1 MYYVCVSFLYV
12 TLLETLV
19 KGPRSNRVSRYYLI
33 LNALHRLNAHAI
45 NCTSTADTLKKMS
58 FFCSLRFPSTATN
71 ACKFMHCCPL
81 LHSFLIF
88 FSFFFFIRKI
98 FVCDGDSGDSTK
110 TTYTCPPAVT
120 YMYVYINSHIY
131 ICCFDLW
138 YNVYAG
144 SHRQV
149 YASPLKP
156 GYEKL
161 YRKMSSVFHIL
172 QENLRILIL
181 NRYTNCKLF
190 ELWLD
195 DSCKSVLRHERIE
208 FPCLCFI
215 IFWSL
220 YVIQCLYSVLECAK
234 NDVSHAERRLTGH
247 DTFF

>member
-58 FFCSLRFPSTATN
+58 FFFVLYVSLVQRRILY
-71 ACKFMHCCPL
+71 KFMRCLPVI
-81 LHSFLIF
+81 SFSSNILF
-88 FSFFFFIRKI
+88 FSFFFIGKI
-98 FVCDGDSGDSTK
+98 FFVCDGDSGDSTK

-131 ICCFDLW
+131 IWYFDFW

-156 GYEKL
+156 TYEKL

-190 ELWLD
+190 KLWLD

-208 FPCLCFI
+208 SPCLCFI

-220 YVIQCLYSVLECAK
+220 YVIQCLQSVLECAK
-234 NDVSHAERRLTGH
+234 KKKTMSRTQNEG
-247 DTFF
+247 

>member
-1 MYYVCVSFLYV
+1 MRCLPV
-12 TLLETLV
+12 T
-19 KGPRSNRVSRYYLI
+19 
-33 LNALHRLNAHAI
+33 
-45 NCTSTADTLKKMS
+45 S
-58 FFCSLRFPSTATN
+58 FFSNILF
-71 ACKFMHCCPL
+71 
-81 LHSFLIF
+81 FLF
-88 FSFFFFIRKI
+88 FFFFIGKI
-98 FVCDGDSGDSTK
+98 LFVCDGDSGDSTK

-120 YMYVYINSHIY
+120 YMFVYINSHIY
-131 ICCFDLW
+131 IWCFDLW
-138 YNVYAG
+138 YNVDAG

-156 GYEKL
+156 AYEKL

-172 QENLRILIL
+172 QENLRILVL

-195 DSCKSVLRHERIE
+195 GSCKSVLRHEHVE

-247 DTFF
+247 DTFLKRCNEEIQTDGNARKRFFIPHFTLFFFSFFLLFTTNVTRYIMAHSMAVATMYFNKRFTFFLLFFLNNLY